1 MPELQRKQATVMS
14 ADVAGYSLMMAEDD
28 VGTLDALLACVER
41 ICQLVDGF
49 GGRVVDAPGDNLLAE
64 FPSELAALRCAIEVQ
79 RSLIERK
86 RNRGQ
91 VDRML
96 FRIGLH
102 SGQLL
107 AHGSRLYGD
116 VVNLASR
123 LQAAATPGRVLLS
136 ETVAQRV
143 GSTLERDL
151 VDRGQQRFKNI
162 PYAVQ
167 TLETAPALGI

>member
-1 MPELQRKQATVMS
+1 MDNMPELQRRHTTVMS
-14 ADVAGYSLMMAEDD
+14 ADVAGYSRMMAQDD
-28 VGTLDALLACVER
+28 VGTLDSLLECLDR

-64 FPSELAALRCAIEVQ
+64 FPNELAALRCALEVQ
-79 RSLIERK
+79 RNLLE
-86 RNRGQ
+86 RNRQRGQ
-91 VDRML
+91 LERML

-116 VVNLASR
+116 VVNLAAR
-123 LQAAATPGRVLLS
+123 LQGAAMPGGILMS
-136 ETVAQRV
+136 ESVAERA
-143 GSTLERDL
+143 SPTLERRL
-151 VDRGQQRFKNI
+151 VDLGRQHFKNI

-167 TLETAPALGI
+167 TLEVGS